1 MKLPG
6 RLRATTLGDLFG
18 ALHRDRI
25 TGVLELIEIGGACG
39 GRSHRIHVG
48 AGSVQRVEAVGR
60 GLLEILLE
68 QRALSGAALRE
79 LATAAG
85 RSTTRASERAGVCD
99 AAGAADARDAE
110 LARRL
115 IVRDSVPANL
125 VAAAVRTQMRE
136 RLEALF
142 SIPDAE
148 IRFRVAC
155 RPPLTDETVPLGPAE
170 FLHGR
175 ERSRDRR
182 PRDRRDSDVARRR
195 RPTTR
200 DRALITLGLDPDA
213 GPDAVR
219 DAFRAL
225 AARCHPDRFPM
236 TDEAHRIR
244 LIRRFAEISAAYHSL
259 VA

>member
-18 ALHRDRI
+18 ALFRDEI
-25 TGVLELIEIGGACG
+25 TGVLELIEIGGGCA
-39 GRSHRIHVG
+39 GRTHRIHLG
-48 AGSVQRVEAVGR
+48 AGSVQRVEAPGR
-60 GLLEILLE
+60 GLLDVLLE
-68 QRALSGAALRE
+68 QRALSGAAVRE

-85 RSTTRASERAGVCD
+85 RSDDGSRVPATDVV
-99 AAGAADARDAE
+99 GAADARDAE

-115 IVRDSVPANL
+115 GRRGVVPPNL
-125 VAAAVRTQMRE
+125 LAAAVRTQMRE
-136 RLEALF
+136 RLEVLF

-148 IRFRVAC
+148 IRFHVAC
-155 RPPLTDETVPLGPAE
+155 RPPLTAETVPLGPAE

-175 ERSRDRR
+175 ARTRDGRVRSG
-182 PRDRRDSDVARRR
+182 STRRR
-195 RPTTR
+195 RPSTR
-200 DRALITLGLDPDA
+200 ERALVTLGLDPEA

-225 AARCHPDRFPM
+225 AARLHPDRFPLA
-236 TDEAHRIR
+236 DEGDRIR
-244 LIRRFAEISAAYHSL
+244 HIRRFAEISAAYHSL

>member
-18 ALHRDRI
+18 SLYRDEV
-25 TGVLELIEIGGACG
+25 TGVLELIEIGGSCS
-39 GRSHRIHVG
+39 GRSHRIHLG
-48 AGSVQRVEAVGR
+48 AGSVQRVEAQGR
-60 GLLEILLE
+60 GLLDILLE
-68 QRALSGAALRE
+68 QRALSGAALRD
-79 LATAAG
+79 LATTVGRGAG
-85 RSTTRASERAGVCD
+85 RPRAPARD
-99 AAGAADARDAE
+99 AVGAADARDAE

-115 IVRDSVPANL
+115 VARGTVPPNL

-142 SIPDAE
+142 TIPDAE

-155 RPPLTDETVPLGPAE
+155 RPPLTEETVPLGPAE

-175 ERSRDRR
+175 ARSRDRR
-182 PRDRRDSDVARRR
+182 PCSAGAAEHIRRR
-195 RPTTR
+195 RPSTR
-200 DRALITLGLDPDA
+200 DRALVTLGLDPHA

-225 AARCHPDRFPM
+225 AARLHPDRFP
-236 TDEAHRIR
+236 TADEAERVR